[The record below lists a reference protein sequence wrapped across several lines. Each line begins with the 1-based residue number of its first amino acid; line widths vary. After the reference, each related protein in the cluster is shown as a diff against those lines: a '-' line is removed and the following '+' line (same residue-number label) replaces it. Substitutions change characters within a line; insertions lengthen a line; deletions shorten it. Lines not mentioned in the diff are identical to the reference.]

1 MINISILLNQ
11 MIVLFLIICTGYI
24 AYKLDYL
31 DSASTK
37 KLNKLVI
44 NITLPATILN
54 SVLTME
60 QKPSGSTVIQIF
72 VISLCIY
79 IFTPVI
85 CFALIKLIRIP
96 RHLQGLY
103 TFMLIFS
110 NVGFMG
116 LPIIQA
122 AFSGA
127 ESSTAVFYSAI
138 LNIIFNCS
146 TFTYGSVLIGYGSS
160 AKTELRLKNLI
171 SPGVICSLLSILIYV
186 ADVSLPSPITSTIGA
201 LSSIT
206 TPMAMLLIGATMASM
221 DIKEI
226 FSDRIIYRFSFVKL
240 IVFPIIY
247 YPLLRF
253 FISDPLIRNVFFI
266 ELIMPVANTSL
277 IFATDYDLDAKSASK
292 GIFITTLLS
301 IITIP
306 LYLILIGHLG

>member
-44 NITLPATILN
+44 NTTLPATILN
-54 SVLTME
+54 SVLTMAH
-60 QKPSGSTVIQIF
+60 QPSGSTVVQIF

-96 RHLQGLY
+96 KHLQGLY

-127 ESSTAVFYSAI
+127 ESSTAVFYCAI
-138 LNIIFNCS
+138 LNLIFNCS
-146 TFTYGSVLIGYGSS
+146 TFTPKPRAEGSS
-160 AKTELRLKNLI
+160 PSAPASVKT
-171 SPGVICSLLSILIYV
+171 
-186 ADVSLPSPITSTIGA
+186 A
-201 LSSIT
+201 
-206 TPMAMLLIGATMASM
+206 
-221 DIKEI
+221 
-226 FSDRIIYRFSFVKL
+226 
-240 IVFPIIY
+240 
-247 YPLLRF
+247 
-253 FISDPLIRNVFFI
+253 
-266 ELIMPVANTSL
+266 
-277 IFATDYDLDAKSASK
+277 
-292 GIFITTLLS
+292 
-301 IITIP
+301 
-306 LYLILIGHLG
+306 